1 MRRNSRDVMETKMQI
16 IALLRRR
23 TEKFADADFAPVLP
37 DESQQRRVRYAAGL
51 IRQIWNRTD
60 VPGTAFMLETTDI
73 GEANRQLETL
83 PLVKAG
89 MMEITTI
96 TGLVPYPGFGPAK

>member
-1 MRRNSRDVMETKMQI
+1 METKMQI

-23 TEKFADADFAPVLP
+23 TEKFADADFAPMLP
-37 DESQQRRVRYAAGL
+37 DESQQRRVLYAEGV

-60 VPGTAFMLETTDI
+60 VPGTAFMLEASDI
-73 GEANRQLETL
+73 AEANRQLETL

-89 MMEITTI
+89 MMEFTTI
-96 TGLVPYPGFGPAK
+96 AGLVPYPGFGPTRK

>member
-1 MRRNSRDVMETKMQI
+1 METKMQI

-37 DESQQRRVRYAAGL
+37 DESQQRRVLYAEGL

-60 VPGTAFMLETTDI
+60 VPGTAFLFEAADLA
-73 GEANRQLETL
+73 EANRQLETL
-83 PLVKAG
+83 PLVKTG
-89 MMEITTI
+89 MMEITTL
-96 TGLVPYPGFGPAK
+96 TGLAPYPGFGPARK